1 MPHNT
6 AEIALHVERSGNGP
20 QTLLLIHGFADNSAT
35 WHKVV
40 PTLGAHFRV
49 LAVDLPGFGR
59 ASRAMSDPLIPGY
72 VELLRELLRAE
83 ANGPVMVIGNSLGA
97 VTALAL
103 ATAHPELVDRVV
115 LADMPGID
123 RLPKAWGVV
132 MSRPTELLLRTAAF
146 PIPSPLLRHGI
157 GLAYA
162 AGAMRHPLQPGFA
175 VMRTGFDRYYAE
187 KANVLSLLPTGR
199 RVLASIAAL
208 PIRRMIREAT
218 VPVLLLWGQHD
229 VLTPSR
235 KARSFVDGPARR
247 VVVIPDCGHCPQ
259 LDRPDDFLAAVMPFV
274 AQEIRRAG

>member
-6 AEIALHVERSGNGP
+6 AEIALHVERSGSGS

-40 PTLGAHFRV
+40 PTFGEHFRV

-59 ASRAMSDPLIPGY
+59 ASRALPELLIPGY

-83 ANGPVMVIGNSLGA
+83 ARGPVVVIGNSLGA

-123 RLPKAWGVV
+123 RLPKLWNVAL
-132 MSRPTELLLRTAAF
+132 SRPTELLLRTATL
-146 PIPSPLLRHGI
+146 PLPSPLLRHGL
-157 GLAYA
+157 GVAYA
-162 AGAMRHPLQPGFA
+162 VGAMRHPLQPGFA
-175 VMRTGFDRYYAE
+175 TMRTGFDRYYAE
-187 KANVLSLLPTGR
+187 KANVFSLLPTGR
-199 RVLASIAAL
+199 RVLAGIAAL
-208 PIRRMIREAT
+208 PIRQMIREAQ
-218 VPVLLLWGQHD
+218 VPVLLLWGQYD

-235 KARSFVDGPARR
+235 KARSFVDGPGRR

-259 LDRPDDFLAAVMPFV
+259 LDRPNEFLATVMPFV
-274 AQEIRRAG
+274 AQQIRRAG